1 MRLKANKTSLYKLTA
16 EYIALPGMRQ
26 VNFQKATRH
35 PDYWLKWHQEN
46 TDGYCDAFLLSSA
59 GCPLLVITERDIF
72 GNRISRTVHRMTVED
87 LRERDMI
94 EEVADRGA

>member
-1 MRLKANKTSLYKLTA
+1 MLRLKATKTSLYKLTA

-59 GCPLLVITERDIF
+59 GRSLLVITERD
-72 GNRISRTVHRMTVED
+72 TLE
-87 LRERDMI
+87 
-94 EEVADRGA
+94 